1 MEKTGTGAGDASA
14 GVSNRIWTIPNALS
28 FARLLGAPA
37 FFWLILAE
45 HDWWALAV
53 LMVSGATDYL
63 DGKLARLLGQTSR
76 LGQLLDPAADRLYI
90 LATIVALA
98 IRNIIPWWI
107 VAILLAREL
116 FIAGLGPVL
125 HKNRLPLP
133 PVSFIGKAAT
143 FNLIYAFPLVLLGEQ
158 AGVVG
163 DIARPL
169 GWAFVWWGTALYWIA
184 GIMYAVQVRQMVR
197 DRRQAAP

>member
-1 MEKTGTGAGDASA
+1 MEKKGTGAGDASA

-197 DRRQAAP
+197 DRRQVAP

>member
-1 MEKTGTGAGDASA
+1 MEKKGTGAGDASA